1 MPKQE
6 LIGLSAQRMQQ
17 LLTAMGEPPYRG
29 RQLYH
34 ALYHE
39 QQWDLKKILTLPAP
53 LRERLEQEFQ
63 ATLPQVEKK
72 FQSADGTSRYLLR
85 LADGCRIEA
94 VQMPEPARTTIC
106 LSTQVG
112 CAVDCQFC
120 LTGLMGFGRNL
131 TPGEIA
137 GQVLLLTEKNASR
150 ATERLNLVFMGMG
163 EPLLNYENTL
173 EAVRLL
179 SDPEGIGLSVRRM
192 MLSTSGIVPGIEKL
206 GMERVRPQLAVSLSA
221 TTDVMRDS
229 LIPINRKWPLQ
240 ELLRACREFPLRSR
254 EKLTFEYV
262 LIAGVNDTQDDARR
276 LCRLV
281 QGIRCKV
288 NLIGLNPG
296 PELPFKTP
304 PDELVVRFQQILIHK
319 GVPAY
324 IRKPRGRDIFA
335 ACGQLKL
342 AEA

>member
-39 QQWDLKKILTLPAP
+39 QQWDLKKILPLPAS

-85 LADGCRIEA
+85 LADGSRVEA
-94 VQMPEPARTTIC
+94 VRMPEPARTTIC
-106 LSTQVG
+106 LSTQIG

-131 TPGEIA
+131 TPGEMV
-137 GQVLLLTEKNASR
+137 GQLLLLAEKNASGV
-150 ATERLNLVFMGMG
+150 AERLNLVFMGMG

-179 SDPEGIGLSVRRM
+179 SDPEGMGLSARRM
-192 MLSTSGIVPGIEKL
+192 TLSTSGIVPGIEKL
-206 GMERVRPQLAVSLSA
+206 GRERVRPRLAVSLSA

-229 LIPINRKWPLQ
+229 LIPINRKWPLRD
-240 ELLRACREFPLRSR
+240 LLRACREFPLRSR

-262 LIAGVNDTQDDARR
+262 LLAGVNDTQDDARR

-304 PDELVVRFQQILIHK
+304 PDEQVVRFQQILIRK

>member
-6 LIGLSAQRMQQ
+6 LIGLSAQRIQQ
-17 LLTAMGEPPYRG
+17 LLTSMGESPYRG

-39 QQWDLKKILTLPAP
+39 RQWDLKKILPLPAP

-63 ATLPQVEKK
+63 ATLPHVEKK
-72 FQSADGTSRYLLR
+72 FQSVDGTSRYLLR
-85 LADGCRIEA
+85 LADGSRVEA

-120 LTGLMGFGRNL
+120 LTGLMGFRRNL

-137 GQVLLLTEKNASR
+137 SQVFLLTDRDACR

-173 EAVRLL
+173 EAIRLL
-179 SDPEGIGLSVRRM
+179 SDPKGMGLSVRRM
-192 MLSTSGIVPGIEKL
+192 TLSTSGIVSGIEKL
-206 GMERVRPQLAVSLSA
+206 GTEKIRPQLAVSLSA

-229 LIPINRKWPLQ
+229 LIPINRKWPLR

-262 LIAGVNDTQDDARR
+262 LLAGVNDTQDDARR

-304 PDELVVRFQQILIHK
+304 PDELVVRFQQILIRK

>member
-39 QQWDLKKILTLPAP
+39 QQWDLKKILPLPAP
-53 LRERLEQEFQ
+53 LRKRLEQEFQ

-85 LADGCRIEA
+85 LADGCRVET
-94 VQMPEPARTTIC
+94 VQMSEPARTTIC

-131 TPGEIA
+131 TPGEIV
-137 GQVLLLTEKNASR
+137 GQVLLLTGQNASR
-150 ATERLNLVFMGMG
+150 AAERLNLVFMGMG

-179 SDPEGIGLSVRRM
+179 SDPEGMGLSVRRM
-192 MLSTSGIVPGIEKL
+192 TLSTSGIVPGIEKL
-206 GMERVRPQLAVSLSA
+206 GRERVRPQLAVSLSA

-229 LIPINRKWPLQ
+229 LIPINRKWPLR
-240 ELLRACREFPLRSR
+240 ELLGACREFPLRSR

-262 LIAGVNDTQDDARR
+262 LLAGVNDTQDDARR

-296 PELPFKTP
+296 PDLPFTTP
-304 PDELVVRFQQILIHK
+304 PDDLVISFQQVLIRK